1 MKMTPSDGG
10 GDNVRGLP
18 MNLLFKFRFF
28 KRFFS
33 LGNDLITGAGHEGM
47 TGNGGI
53 EGFTTEGLGVRDA
66 KILASFA

>member
-10 GDNVRGLP
+10 GDTVRGLP

-33 LGNDLITGAGHEGM
+33 LGNDLIIGAGHEGM

-53 EGFTTEGLGVRDA
+53 AGQTGVGHTGQGGM
-66 KILASFA
+66 